1 MINTLVIKGVSTVA
15 VQLDIEFEKLAELV
29 EQLSETEQKHLI
41 ARLLNQ
47 RAAIRALTAEEKIQ
61 LLDAAKLNNPINEM
75 PSIRR
80 EDWYGD
86 DGR

>member
-1 MINTLVIKGVSTVA
+1 MA
-15 VQLDIEFEKLAELV
+15 VQLNIEYDQLVELV
-29 EQLSETEQKHLI
+29 EQLSEIQQQDLI
-41 ARLLNQ
+41 VRILSQ
-47 RAAIRALTAEEKIQ
+47 RAQQRPLTADEKIQ
-61 LLDAAKLNNPINEM
+61 LLDAAKLHNPMNET

>member
-1 MINTLVIKGVSTVA
+1 MA